1 MTELHYRPAHELADM
16 IRRQEISAVEL
27 LDHHLDRQARLDG
40 PINAVVW
47 QDADAARDAAHE
59 ADQILAEG
67 AEVGPLHGVPGTVKE
82 AFDLAGSPSTWGSVD
97 LKDNIAPLDSVVV
110 QRYRDAGAV
119 LYGKTNVPLKL
130 IEWQSFNEVY
140 GTTNNPWDTTRTPG
154 GSSGGSAAALAC
166 GFAAVE
172 AGSDIGSSIRNPAH
186 YSGVFGLKPTWGI
199 IPQLGHMPPGWLGDF
214 DIGVMGPL
222 ARSAKDLG
230 LFLDVLAGPDDFSN
244 VAWKLDL
251 PADSRRDLKD
261 FRVALKFSD
270 PNCDVD
276 QAYVDALH
284 RFADQLV
291 KAGATVKEAEP
302 ELDTDRLNEV
312 YFMLLR
318 AAMSP
323 GITDEAIDGWR
334 KDMETLEGSKNLRM
348 LRSRVEGNSMRHS
361 LWLELNSERRH
372 FRRAFDAFFKDW
384 DILLTPVTAG
394 PAFPHDQK
402 GERWERRLTIN
413 GKDVAETDQL
423 FWAGYSG
430 VVHLPS
436 TVGPMDNIGGLPV
449 GYQATTGYGRD
460 RTAIAFSEA
469 VELAFGGFTPPPGF

>member
-1 MTELHYRPAHELADM
+1 MTELHFRPAHELAQM
-16 IRRQEISAVEL
+16 VREKRISAVEL

-40 PINAVVW
+40 SINAVIW
-47 QDADAARDAAHE
+47 KDAESARAAARAADE
-59 ADQILAEG
+59 TLASG
-67 AEVGPLHGVPGTVKE
+67 VDVGPLHGVPGTVKE

-97 LKDNIAPLDSVVV
+97 LKDNIAEADSVVV
-110 QRYRDAGAV
+110 QRYRDAGGV

-130 IEWQSFNEVY
+130 IEWQSFNQVY
-140 GTTNNPWDTTRTPG
+140 GTTNNPWDISRTPG

-166 GFAAVE
+166 GFAAIE

-230 LFLDVLAGPDDFSN
+230 LFLDVLAGPDDFSDA
-244 VAWKLDL
+244 AWTLDL
-251 PADSRRDLKD
+251 PTDDRRDLKD

-276 QAYVDALH
+276 QAYVDALQ
-284 RFADQLV
+284 RFADRLA
-291 KAGATVKEAEP
+291 KAGATVREAEP
-302 ELDTDRLNEV
+302 EVDTPRLNEV

-323 GITDEAIDGWR
+323 GITDEEIEGWR
-334 KDMETLEGSKNLRM
+334 RDMETPEGQKNLRM
-348 LRSRVEGNSMRHS
+348 LSSRVEGNAMRHS
-361 LWLELNSERRH
+361 HWLTLNSERRH
-372 FRRAFDAFFKDW
+372 FRRAFDAFFQDW
-384 DILLTPVTAG
+384 DILLAPVTAG

-402 GERWERRLTIN
+402 GERWQRRLTIN
-413 GKDVAETDQL
+413 GRDVPETDQL

-436 TVGPMDNIGGLPV
+436 MVGPMDSIGGLPV
-449 GYQATTGYGRD
+449 GYQAIAGYGRD
-460 RTAIAFSEA
+460 RTALAFSEA
-469 VELAFGGFTPPPGF
+469 VEEVFGGFTPPPGF

>member
-1 MTELHYRPAHELADM
+1 MTDLHFKPAHELAAM
-16 IRRQEISAVEL
+16 IRDRKISAVEL
-27 LDHHLDRQARLDG
+27 LDLHLDRQARLDG
-40 PINAVVW
+40 GINAVIW
-47 QDADAARDAAHE
+47 KDADGARAAARRADDRLASGAA
-59 ADQILAEG
+59 I
-67 AEVGPLHGVPGTVKE
+67 GPLHGVPGTVKE
-82 AFDLAGSPSTWGSVD
+82 AFDLAGSPSTWGSVA
-97 LKDNIAPLDSVVV
+97 LKDNIAPDDSVVV
-110 QRYRDAGAV
+110 KRYRDAGAV

-230 LFLDVLAGPDDFSN
+230 LFLDVLAGPDDFSDA
-244 VAWKLDL
+244 AWRLDL
-251 PADSRRDLKD
+251 PADGRRNLKD
-261 FRVALKFSD
+261 FRVACKFSD

-284 RFADQLV
+284 RFADRLA

-302 ELDTDRLNEV
+302 EVDTVRLNEV
-312 YFMLLR
+312 YFLLLR

-323 GITDEAIDGWR
+323 GISDEEIEGWR
-334 KDMETLEGSKNLRM
+334 QDMETPEGQKNLRM
-348 LRSRVEGNSMRHS
+348 LRSRVEGNAMRHQR
-361 LWLELNSERRH
+361 WLELNSERRH
-372 FRRAFDAFFKDW
+372 FRRAFDGFFRDW
-384 DILLTPVTAG
+384 DILLAPVTAG

-402 GERWERRLTIN
+402 GERWQRRLQIN
-413 GKDVAETDQL
+413 GRDMAETDQL

-436 TVGPMDNIGGLPV
+436 AVGPMDNIDGLPV
-449 GYQATTGYGRD
+449 GYQAIAGYGRD
-460 RTAIAFSEA
+460 RTALAFAEA
-469 VELAFGGFTPPPGF
+469 VEEAFGGFTPPPGF